1 MEGIMIEL
9 VNDWPKDQIIELY
22 KSGGWW
28 QEHYDP
34 AGLDALIKGSF
45 AFVVAVDSASGSSTT
60 GCSSSGKA
68 AGMGR
73 AISDGVSDAWLQD
86 IVVLDAYRGKG
97 IGRAIIKFL
106 LEHCQSKGLTWIGL
120 VAEPGTMDFYK
131 PLGFDELPGEPMV
144 YKKESL

>member
-1 MEGIMIEL
+1 MEEGSFIIEM
-9 VNDWPKDQIIELY
+9 VHDWPKEQIIELY

-28 QEHYDP
+28 EEHYDP
-34 AGLDALIKGSF
+34 GGLDALIKGSF
-45 AFVVAVDSASGSSTT
+45 AFAVAVDAST
-60 GCSSSGKA
+60 GKA
-68 AGMGR
+68 IGMGR
-73 AISDGVSDAWLQD
+73 VISDGVSDAWLQD

-131 PLGFDELPGEPMV
+131 PLGFDELPGEPMI